1 MGSGEWRQQNNARA
15 ATLVAHAVKT
25 APGLRFPS
33 NSSRTKSRFDDDDNN
48 NNHPTISDLTKRD
61 KNSHG

>member
-48 NNHPTISDLTKRD
+48 NNHPLLAT
-61 KNSHG
+61 